1 MAVRK
6 TLIVLISTLMVGVL
20 AVGCGGGSASSQ
32 NKELSLGY
40 IEWTENVA
48 ISNLTKVLLEEE
60 EELGYNEV
68 ELRLTDV
75 GPLYQAV
82 GSGDLA
88 AFQDAWLPNQEPYLS
103 EVKDDVEVLDPW
115 YQGEAISGLAVPT
128 YMEDIQSIPD
138 LKNSGLDRIVGIE
151 AGSAFDEVVRSEVIP
166 GYNLDM
172 TLVSSSTPAMLAELE
187 RATQDKEPIV
197 VVAWKPHWM
206 NEQFNLRYLEDPK
219 GLQGEANDPEAV
231 SVTTVVNQDLPEEDP
246 VAYAFLKAISLNEEQ
261 LQSLELE
268 IQKGGE
274 DEPAIGVKSW
284 LEENRDVVQPWID
297 AAREAQES

>member
-68 ELRLTDV
+68 ELTLTDV
-75 GPLYQAV
+75 GPIYQAV

-88 AFQDAWLPNQEPYLS
+88 AFQDTWLPNQKPFLS
-103 EVKDDVEVLDPW
+103 EVEDDVEVLDPW

-138 LKNSGLDRIVGIE
+138 LKNSGLDKIIGIE
-151 AGSAFDEVVRSEVIP
+151 PGSAFDEVVRSEVIP

-172 TLVSSSTPAMLAELE
+172 TLTSSSTPGMLASLE
-187 RATQDKEPIV
+187 SAYQSKDPIV

-206 NEQFNLRYLEDPK
+206 NERFDLRYLKDPE
-219 GLQGEANDPEAV
+219 GLQGAASNPGEV
-231 SVTTVVNQDLPEEDP
+231 SVTTIVNQALPEEDP
-246 VAYAFLKAISLNEEQ
+246 VAYAFLQAISLNEEQ

-268 IQKGGE
+268 IQKGGQ
-274 DEPAIGVKSW
+274 DEPIKGVKSW
-284 LEENRDVVQPWID
+284 LEENRDVVQPWLD
-297 AAREAQES
+297 AAKEAQGS

>member
-1 MAVRK
+1 MRK

-48 ISNLTKVLLEEE
+48 ISNLTKVLLEED

-68 ELRLTDV
+68 ELTLTDV

-82 GSGDLA
+82 ASGDLD
-88 AFQDAWLPNQEPYLS
+88 AFQDTWLPNQEPFLS
-103 EVKDDVEVLDPW
+103 EVEDDVEVLEPW
-115 YQGEAISGLAVPT
+115 YQGEAISGLAVPS

-138 LKNSGLDRIVGIE
+138 LKDSGLDRIIGIE

-172 TLVSSSTPAMLAELE
+172 TLVSSSTPGMLASLE
-187 RATQDKEPIV
+187 SAYQSKEPIV
-197 VVAWKPHWM
+197 VTAWKPHWM
-206 NEQFNLRYLEDPK
+206 NEQFDLRYLEDPED
-219 GLQGEANDPEAV
+219 LQGPASDPGAV
-231 SVTTVVNQDLPEEDP
+231 TVTTVVNQTLPEEDP
-246 VAYAFLKAISLNEEQ
+246 VAYAFLQAISLNEEQ

-274 DEPAIGVKSW
+274 DEPVKGVKSW
-284 LEENRDVVQPWID
+284 LEENRDVVQPWLD
-297 AAREAQES
+297 AAKEAQES